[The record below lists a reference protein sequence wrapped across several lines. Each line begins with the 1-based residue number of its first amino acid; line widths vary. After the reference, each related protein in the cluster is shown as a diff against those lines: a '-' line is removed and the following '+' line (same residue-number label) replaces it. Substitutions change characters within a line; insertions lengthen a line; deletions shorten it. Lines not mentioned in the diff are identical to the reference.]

1 MNREMLMLVDA
12 ISREKNVERDV
23 VFGAVEAALAQAECA
38 ETAIAT
44 LERNPTIRV
53 VITDVHM
60 PGSMDGVRLAHF
72 IRDRWPPTGLIV
84 ASGAAELSAA
94 DLPSDTTFLRKPFDF
109 GVLSAEIA
117 RWCPAA

>member
-1 MNREMLMLVDA
+1 MVVDDEPLIRMMLTSLFEDQGY
-12 ISREKNVERDV
+12 I
-23 VFGAVEAALAQAECA
+23 VFEAECA